1 MSPDV
6 NTEAT
11 MTSAEIETVLKS
23 IPGLP
28 DTAVVP
34 VAVAAKHD
42 SVSDRTVRRTYPL
55 IQVSPG
61 RKGVSVRYLRTRE
74 KPAA

>member
-1 MSPDV
+1 
-6 NTEAT
+6 
-11 MTSAEIETVLKS
+11 MTSAEIEAALQR
-23 IPGLP
+23 IPHLP
-28 DTAVVP
+28 DTAIVP

-61 RKGVSVRYLRTRE
+61 RKGVPVGYLRTRQ
-74 KPAA
+74 KPDA

>member
-1 MSPDV
+1 
-6 NTEAT
+6 
-11 MTSAEIETVLKS
+11 MTSAEIDEALKRL
-23 IPGLP
+23 PQLP

-61 RKGVSVRYLRTRE
+61 RKGVSVGYLRTRQ

>member
-1 MSPDV
+1 
-6 NTEAT
+6 
-11 MTSAEIETVLKS
+11 MTSAEIDAILKD
-23 IPGLP
+23 IPHLP
-28 DTAVVP
+28 DTAFVP

-55 IQVSPG
+55 TQVSPG
-61 RKGVSVRYLRTRE
+61 RKGVSVGYLRNRQ